1 MTYHGT
7 YLVRI
12 SSLLTPRL
20 PGLLFAL
27 YIYNAFVRVRVSSPL
42 QRSFASSWASSGCR
56 PCKSTTA
63 ARAGVCVVFAVNV
76 LCVCCVCVCVCVFF
90 LDSKRVIYFYPST
103 PSTHSVR
110 ADSWHPMVFP
120 VYRSGRKFKG
130 RWWVIA
136 CLVRAYLE
144 FP

>member
-90 LDSKRVIYFYPST
+90 FLTVNVLFI
-103 PSTHSVR
+103 STHRHPARTVSGLILGTLWCFRYIVLGANSR
-110 ADSWHPMVFP
+110 AV
-120 VYRSGRKFKG
+120 GG
-130 RWWVIA
+130 
-136 CLVRAYLE
+136 
-144 FP
+144 